1 MNRLIAA
8 ASAAVLSLTLAS
20 GAASAQDFRALAQ
33 QDLQTVHDA
42 LAANHP
48 AAVVPGAPSE
58 AFRAW
63 IDAGLAD
70 AKSKVGRVNSGDSH
84 AYLLR
89 YYANGFRDSNISVT
103 PTYEGLGPFFG
114 IGWSGVTM
122 AWRDG
127 KYVVANVKPG
137 VRNLPPVGS
146 VLIDCL
152 GKSAA
157 DLAAERLDRWEG
169 DLTTEAD
176 RVRTAPY
183 LLWNRNN
190 PFAGGLP
197 PLCNFQTGRRT
208 KEYQLQGQPADAAA
222 LETAYR
228 ATVYTPG
235 ATPLAIET
243 VNGRPWLHVHT
254 LGDKADFDAFFA
266 AVDAQLGAIRGPQ
279 GFVIDLRGADGAS
292 LNATG
297 RGYVLANHIWTPEFT
312 VSRQPEAGSITYRAT
327 AANRQWFADALGRMQ
342 ADPRFV
348 QESGAVIEQTQAIV
362 AAFDSAL
369 AAGQAT
375 FTLPGRPS
383 VPDTGVANPVAG
395 PVIVLVDG
403 GCTSGCLDTLDLLTR
418 LPNVRLAGSTT
429 AEDTIFIEPTVQ
441 RLPSNY
447 ADLTY
452 GHKAWMTRQRGNDAP
467 FVPAQGL
474 AYTGSPTDEAAVRAW
489 VGTLFQ

>member
-1 MNRLIAA
+1 MKRLIAA
-8 ASAAVLSLTLAS
+8 ASAAVLSLSLAA
-20 GAASAQDFRALAQ
+20 GAVSAQDFRALAQ
-33 QDLQTVHDA
+33 QDLQAMHDA

-48 AAVVPGAPSE
+48 AAVTPGAPGE

-63 IDAGLAD
+63 VDAGLAD
-70 AKSKVGRVNSGDSH
+70 AQSKVGRVNSGDSH
-84 AYLLR
+84 AYLMR
-89 YYANGFRDSNISVT
+89 YYANGFRDANISAK
-103 PTYEGLGPFFG
+103 PTYEGLGPFFA
-114 IGWSGVTM
+114 IGWPGLATG
-122 AWRDG
+122 WRDG
-127 KYVVANVKPG
+127 KYVVTYVKPG

-146 VLIDCL
+146 VLVDCL

-157 DLAAERLDRWEG
+157 DIAAERLDRWEG

-190 PFAGGLP
+190 PFAGGMP

-208 KEYQLQGQPADAAA
+208 KEYQLQPQPADAAA
-222 LETAYR
+222 LEAAYR
-228 ATVYTPG
+228 ATVYTPP

-243 VNGRPWLHVHT
+243 VNGRPWIHVHT

-279 GFVIDLRGADGAS
+279 GFVIDLRGADGGS

-327 AANRQWFADALGRMQ
+327 PANRQWFADTLGRMQ

-395 PVIVLVDG
+395 PVVVLVDG
-403 GCTSGCLDTLDLLTR
+403 GCTGGCLDTLDLLTR

-429 AEDTIFIEPTVQ
+429 GEDTIFIEPTVL

-447 ADLTY
+447 AELTY

-467 FVPAQGL
+467 YVPAQGL
-474 AYTGSPTDEAAVRAW
+474 AYTGNPTDETAVRTW
-489 VGTLFQ
+489 VGSLFQ